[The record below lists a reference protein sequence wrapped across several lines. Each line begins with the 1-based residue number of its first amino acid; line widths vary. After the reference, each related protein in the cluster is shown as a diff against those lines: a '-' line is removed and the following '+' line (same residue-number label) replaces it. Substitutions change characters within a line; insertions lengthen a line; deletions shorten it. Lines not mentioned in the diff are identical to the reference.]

1 MDTTKDS
8 RDFRAVM
15 GRLPT
20 GVTIV
25 ACGPAQAPSAMTA
38 NSVTSVS
45 LEPPLLLVC
54 VRNASR
60 WLGCLQAQ
68 GHFSVNVLNAEQ
80 QRISQHYTGRPD
92 TGCGARWDDAGQA
105 PVLEGASAALVCE
118 VSTLH
123 SAGDHTIVIGRV
135 TAMRQ
140 SDTPHNALVF
150 LRGRYHELAG
160 VAA

>member
-1 MDTTKDS
+1 METKEDS
-8 RDFRAVM
+8 KGFRAVM

-25 ACGPAQAPSAMTA
+25 ACGPADAPAAMTA

-60 WLGCLQAQ
+60 WLARLQAD
-68 GHFSVNVLNAEQ
+68 GHFSVNVLNADQ
-80 QRISQHYTGRPD
+80 QRISQHYAGKPD
-92 TGCGARWDDAGQA
+92 IACDARWDDEGRA

-118 VSTLH
+118 VNTLH
-123 SAGDHTIVIGRV
+123 SAGDHTIVVGRV

-140 SDTPHNALVF
+140 SSADHNALVF

-160 VAA
+160 VTA